1 MICAAPN
8 DTTIVAFPEDD
19 AGDVLTNSICDRGTP
34 VLFDRACASASNV
47 VLPLTTICS
56 TVGALVVAGAMLVR
70 GGELVVTT
78 AAVDGPAFSPEGAC
92 VVGSSA
98 VAFPAAGV
106 AVVLRSPDPDPAALV
121 IGGRVVSPL
130 AAVVDGI
137 LDGMTEAKG
146 AGGLGEALGRLE
158 VDISDG
164 ETLVGTEVAAERAA
178 VVAGTAVGVAGA
190 AVDGIELA
198 TVGAEVGAD
207 VVVGVAV
214 LGTKVVGT
222 AVAGTAVVGTDVEG
236 TLVAGAAVAGDG
248 VAPDISGK
256 HSEPVPPAEQ
266 AEHDATPPVS
276 VHCALE
282 LVSGMK
288 QSSKMLHARQSPGD
302 SVANVSGMPLPLA
315 SITVPF
321 SRLQR

>member
-106 AVVLRSPDPDPAALV
+106 AVVLRSPDPDPDPAALV
-121 IGGRVVSPL
+121 IGGSVV
-130 AAVVDGI
+130 VVDGI
-137 LDGMTEAKG
+137 LDVSLLVVVLSGARLVLGKG
-146 AGGLGEALGRLE
+146 TALAGEA
-158 VDISDG
+158 
-164 ETLVGTEVAAERAA
+164 
-178 VVAGTAVGVAGA
+178 VVSACGA
-190 AVDGIELA
+190 PEKG
-198 TVGAEVGAD
+198 
-207 VVVGVAV
+207 
-214 LGTKVVGT
+214 
-222 AVAGTAVVGTDVEG
+222 
-236 TLVAGAAVAGDG
+236 
-248 VAPDISGK
+248 
-256 HSEPVPPAEQ
+256 
-266 AEHDATPPVS
+266 
-276 VHCALE
+276 
-282 LVSGMK
+282 
-288 QSSKMLHARQSPGD
+288 
-302 SVANVSGMPLPLA
+302 
-315 SITVPF
+315 
-321 SRLQR
+321 